1 MIHTILGAG
10 GAIGSPL
17 TNELLK
23 HEQSVRLFS
32 RSGVQVKGAESVR
45 GDLTSYEDTL
55 SAVKGSDVV
64 YLLAGLAYN
73 YNVWVEK
80 WPVIMQNAINACKSA
95 GAKLIFFDNVYM
107 YGKVDGK
114 MTETTPYNPCSK
126 KGELRAK
133 IALQLE
139 QEYKS
144 GNLSAMITR
153 AADFYGP
160 YATKSSVPYVLA
172 IDNLMKGKRAQWLAD
187 ASTLHS
193 YTYTLDCSRALY
205 LLAHNNEAFNQVWHL
220 PTYNPPVDGKTF
232 IEIIARELG
241 VKPNYFV
248 LKKWMVKAAGLFD
261 KTIYELYEMIY
272 QSEFDYYFDSTKFEN
287 FFNYKPVAYQEGIK
301 ETIEFLK
308 SSGAKNN

>member
-1 MIHTILGAG
+1 
-10 GAIGSPL
+10 
-17 TNELLK
+17 
-23 HEQSVRLFS
+23 
-32 RSGVQVKGAESVR
+32 
-45 GDLTSYEDTL
+45 
-55 SAVKGSDVV
+55 
-64 YLLAGLAYN
+64 
-73 YNVWVEK
+73 
-80 WPVIMQNAINACKSA
+80 
-95 GAKLIFFDNVYM
+95 
-107 YGKVDGK
+107 
-114 MTETTPYNPCSK
+114 MTETTQYNPCSK

-139 QEYKS
+139 QEFKS

-205 LLAHNNEAFNQVWHL
+205 LLANNNEAFNQVWHM

-232 IEIIARELG
+232 IEMIARELG